1 MDNRLG
7 IGNQLPALVSKPH
20 PGCWKIGCCIQPSFT
35 LIFLLTFLRNLSGR
49 RRHFLWL
56 SQYPGLCSGTAR
68 TEEFRSSKFGTRWYV
83 NAAAA
88 PLLQQFENYYGAS
101 H

>member
-1 MDNRLG
+1 MMANDT
-7 IGNQLPALVSKPH
+7 
-20 PGCWKIGCCIQPSFT
+20 FT
-35 LIFLLTFLRNLSGR
+35 GRGGLIS
-49 RRHFLWL
+49 
-56 SQYPGLCSGTAR
+56 YPPPLFGTSSH
-68 TEEFRSSKFGTRWYV
+68 EEFRSSKFGTRWYV

>member
-7 IGNQLPALVSKPH
+7 IGNQLPALA
-20 PGCWKIGCCIQPSFT
+20 PSRIRLLENRPLYPAQFHF
-35 LIFLLTFLRNLSGR
+35 FLLIFLRNLSGR
-49 RRHFLWL
+49 RRHFVWL

-88 PLLQQFENYYGAS
+88 PLLQRFENYYGAS

>member
-1 MDNRLG
+1 VAAAG
-7 IGNQLPALVSKPH
+7 ISS
-20 PGCWKIGCCIQPSFT
+20 GC
-35 LIFLLTFLRNLSGR
+35 RNT
-49 RRHFLWL
+49 
-56 SQYPGLCSGTAR
+56 PGLCSGTAR
-68 TEEFRSSKFGTRWYV
+68 TEECRSSKFGTRWYV

>member
-1 MDNRLG
+1 MFL
-7 IGNQLPALVSKPH
+7 
-20 PGCWKIGCCIQPSFT
+20 
-35 LIFLLTFLRNLSGR
+35 LIFLCNLSGR
-49 RRHFLWL
+49 RRHFVWL
-56 SQYPGLCSGTAR
+56 SKYPSLCSGTGR

-88 PLLQQFENYYGAS
+88 PLLQRFENYYGAS

>member
-1 MDNRLG
+1 LASGTSYRHELQAA
-7 IGNQLPALVSKPH
+7 IR
-20 PGCWKIGCCIQPSFT
+20 CWKISRCIQPSFT
-35 LIFLLTFLRNLSGR
+35 FFADFSRNLSGR
-49 RRHFLWL
+49 RRYFVFRLVVAI
-56 SQYPGLCSGTAR
+56 PRPAR

-88 PLLQQFENYYGAS
+88 PLLQRFENYYGAS